1 MNIYLVKRTD
11 DYGYDETVS
20 YVAFAPDETTARTLG
35 EPLCGDQAPS
45 IWYAP
50 TTLVV
55 ALGTGGPSATEPF
68 IVHEHNR

>member
-1 MNIYLVKRTD
+1 MLTIYLVQRTD

-20 YVAFAPDETTARTLG
+20 YVAFAADEAGARKLG

-55 ALGTGGPSATEPF
+55 RLGSGPAPEPF
-68 IVHEHNR
+68 IAHEHNR